1 MIQEFENPDIEFRYN
16 NEKYLALG
24 EDILFESEFM
34 TQVELEDWAKSNDY
48 EYDSLDEIIKIKNE
62 FDLEN
67 GNEIST
73 PYSRAFDFFNDLDIE
88 VPESLGLV
96 LIDSPQPGSDLRGVK
111 LLNKELI
118 PRIQNLLFEN
128 QIKVNFSIYSKF

>member
-1 MIQEFENPDIEFRYN
+1 MKINFEEFDVEYKVDEENYLMI
-16 NEKYLALG
+16 G

-48 EYDSLDEIIKIKNE
+48 EYNSLVEIIKVKNDY
-62 FDLEN
+62 DLEN

-73 PYSRAFDFFNDLDIE
+73 PYSRAFDFFNDLDFE

-111 LLNKELI
+111 LLNKELLH
-118 PRIQNLLFEN
+118 RIQNLLIEN
-128 QIKVNFSIYSKF
+128 QIKVNFIINSKF